1 MMIVFQFTMSL
12 LEVRNLSKSYGVNGK
27 KVIAFQNISFSLERR
42 EFISIVGPSGC
53 GKSTLLR
60 ILIGLEDATEGE
72 ILYEGKPLKVVKPR
86 FSMVFQSPSLFPW
99 LTVQENVEI
108 VLEPLGYEYEER
120 EKIAKKY
127 ISVVGL
133 DGFENA
139 YPKELSGGMKQ
150 RVGLARAL
158 AVDPEVLLMDEPFSS
173 LDSLTAEALR
183 EEVLLLWA
191 DPSLPPDSIILVTHN
206 IDEAVL
212 MSDRILILTPR
223 PGRLIEDHKV
233 QLSRPRNKKDPEFYK
248 EVDYVVSVLS
258 R

>member
-1 MMIVFQFTMSL
+1 MAL
-12 LEVRNLSKSYGVNGK
+12 LEVRNLSKSYGVDGK
-27 KVIAFQNISFSLERR
+27 KVVAFQNISFSLEKR
-42 EFISIVGPSGC
+42 EFLSIVGPSGC

-60 ILIGLEDATEGE
+60 VLMGLETPTEGE
-72 ILYEGKPLKVVKPR
+72 IFYEGKSIKDANPR
-86 FSMVFQSPSLFPW
+86 FAMVFQSPSLFPW

-108 VLEPLGYEYEER
+108 VLEAIGIQPEER
-120 EKIAKKY
+120 KEIAKKY
-127 ISVVGL
+127 LSIVGL

-158 AVDPEVLLMDEPFSS
+158 AVDPEILLMDEPFSS

-183 EEVLLLWA
+183 EEVLLLWS
-191 DPSLPPDSIILVTHN
+191 DPSIPPDSVILVTHN

-212 MSDRILILTPR
+212 MSDRIIILSSR
-223 PGRLIEDHKV
+223 PGRVIEDHKV
-233 QLSRPRNKKDPEFYK
+233 NLPRPRNKKDPEFYK
-248 EVDYVVSVLS
+248 EVDYVISVLS